1 MSPVQLTA
9 PVPTREAHDVAA
21 GPVENAAVVAVDH
34 RDVPPGILHV
44 HPDDV
49 RAQELVGVR
58 PVFLDT

>member
-1 MSPVQLTA
+1 
-9 PVPTREAHDVAA
+9 VPTREAHDVAA